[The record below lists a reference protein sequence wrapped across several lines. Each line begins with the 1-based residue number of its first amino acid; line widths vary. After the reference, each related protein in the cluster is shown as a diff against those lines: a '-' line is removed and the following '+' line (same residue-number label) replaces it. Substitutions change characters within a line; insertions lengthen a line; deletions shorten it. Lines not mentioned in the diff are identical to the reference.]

1 MDHFTRTVPVGKSV
15 TSPFWERLPRDRGV
29 PCEEVVKKLPR
40 DRGVPC
46 EEAPYKHGEE
56 RLPRDRGV
64 SLAKRLSRDRGVSL
78 AKRLPRDRGVRYEE
92 AP

>member
-1 MDHFTRTVPVGKSV
+1 
-15 TSPFWERLPRDRGV
+15 
-29 PCEEVVKKLPR
+29 VKKLPR